1 MQEVIPVLSVSLF
14 LPFLSSCVCIGRHLN
29 LVHDW
34 DKRSD
39 DDHKDVNDD
48 VDVDDCFSFLLFC
61 RSLSVS
67 LRPDM
72 SDTVDWRKKQISFSV
87 LPPPPTPKP
96 HPLFPLW
103 FCLPCRRQ
111 DKVWLAGV
119 HYITSL
125 ANENPVQRKFVNE
138 FLTGVVISFI
148 FDRVIRVMET
158 DIFSASPLR
167 FLPVTADFRFCSA
180 ICLCP
185 CMLI

>member
-1 MQEVIPVLSVSLF
+1 MRKTFTPLGLFVPVYAKFGINLGPCIHSSRGGSRLKMQEVIPVLSVSLF

-67 LRPDM
+67 FRPDM

-96 HPLFPLW
+96 HPLFPL
-103 FCLPCRRQ
+103 
-111 DKVWLAGV
+111 
-119 HYITSL
+119 
-125 ANENPVQRKFVNE
+125 
-138 FLTGVVISFI
+138 
-148 FDRVIRVMET
+148 
-158 DIFSASPLR
+158 
-167 FLPVTADFRFCSA
+167 
-180 ICLCP
+180 
-185 CMLI
+185 